1 MSHCCFDLHF
11 FDLSGEMDEDGLTE
25 FLAKFFKVSD
35 CEVDVFV
42 FWPTER
48 ALQSVNVTVFELF
61 GEDSSG
67 GDFLFVGVDKAAVL
81 EGKAFEEFA
90 DQKGE
95 FFAFAGVELIMG
107 SINEGVFFH
116 GVSMEVT
123 IQVNIAL
130 FEEIG
135 DEFFEVV
142 DFGVK
147 VFGGIF
153 PFFVEVVSTNIGAV
167 VAVNDTVG
175 VDHGYN
181 LEDEVLA

>member
-1 MSHCCFDLHF
+1 LSHCCFDLHF
-11 FDLSGEMDEDGLTE
+11 FDLFGEMDENGLTE
-25 FLAKFFKVSD
+25 FLAQFFKVPD
-35 CEVDVFV
+35 CEVNVFV
-42 FWPTER
+42 LWTTER
-48 ALQSVNVTVFELF
+48 ALQSVNITVFELF

-67 GDFLFVGVDKAAVL
+67 RDLLFVGVDKAAVL
-81 EGKAFEEFA
+81 EGKAFEELA

-95 FFAFAGVELIMG
+95 LFAFAGVELIMG
-107 SINEGVFFH
+107 SINECVFFH
-116 GVSMEVT
+116 GMSMEVA

-153 PFFVEVVSTNIGAV
+153 PFFVKVIATDVGAV
-167 VAVNDTVG
+167 VAVNDTIR
-175 VDHGYN
+175 VDHGYDF
-181 LEDEVLA
+181 EYEVLA

>member
-11 FDLSGEMDEDGLTE
+11 FDLFGEMDEDGLRE
-25 FLAKFFKVSD
+25 FLAKFFKVPD
-35 CEVDVFV
+35 CKVDVFI
-42 FWPTER
+42 FWTAER
-48 ALQSVNVTVFELF
+48 ALQSVNVTVLELF

-67 GDFLFVGVDKAAVL
+67 GDLLFVRVDEAAVL
-81 EGKAFEEFA
+81 EGKAFEELA
-90 DQKGE
+90 DKE
-95 FFAFAGVELIMG
+95 WELFAFAGVELIMG
-107 SINEGVFFH
+107 SINEGIFFH

-142 DFGVK
+142 DFGVE

-153 PFFVEVVSTNIGAV
+153 PFFVKVVATDIGAI

-175 VDHGYN
+175 VDHGYDF
-181 LEDEVLA
+181 EDEVLA